1 MNINDPTSPTA
12 DYGASNYEASPY
24 GGTSD
29 YLHDMDDTVRQNPVA
44 AVLIALGIGL
54 LIGAAIRA
62 LQPQKPR
69 NRVAEMLGDIQDQLQ
84 QLSKPV
90 YKRAA
95 QAAETGTDFV
105 RGGVDRLSDL
115 HVERKLR
122 SWSKRLRNLLP

>member
-29 YLHDMDDTVRQNPVA
+29 YLHEVDDTVRQNPVA
-44 AVLIALGIGL
+44 AILIALGVGL

-69 NRVAEMLGDIQDQLQ
+69 NRVAEMLSDIQEQLQ
-84 QLSKPV
+84 DLSKPM
-90 YKRAA
+90 YKK
-95 QAAETGTDFV
+95 AAEVAGTGSEFV
-105 RGGVDRLSDL
+105 RGGVDRLSDM

-122 SWSKRLRNLLP
+122 RWSKRLRSMLP